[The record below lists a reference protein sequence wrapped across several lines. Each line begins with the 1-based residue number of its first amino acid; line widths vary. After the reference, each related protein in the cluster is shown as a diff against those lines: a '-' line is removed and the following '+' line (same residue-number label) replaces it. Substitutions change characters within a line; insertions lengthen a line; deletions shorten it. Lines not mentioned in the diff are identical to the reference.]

1 MFKLV
6 KVLGRFVSKM
16 YIREAKLLNKKAKVE
31 AAAAIKL
38 AEAADKARQASLD
51 NVDEAARVAL
61 QGQAISKF
69 FN

>member
-16 YIREAKLLNKKAKVE
+16 YTREAKLLNKKAKVE

-38 AEAADKARQASLD
+38 AQAADKARQASLA